1 VALRQ
6 RPEDMPMSAAIVHSR
21 MPHVRLFGG
30 VRRTMPRI
38 TLQRTATGWGLFDE
52 RQLPVFEAD
61 GTGGRRAC
69 LRRALALGIVRLRE
83 GEEPHV

>member
-1 VALRQ
+1 
-6 RPEDMPMSAAIVHSR
+6 MSAALVHIR
-21 MPHVRLFGG
+21 MPRIRLFADA
-30 VRRTMPRI
+30 RRTMPKI

-52 RQLPVFEAD
+52 HDVPVFEAL

-69 LRRALALGIVRLRE
+69 LQRAFALGIVRLRA